1 MQHKSSGY
9 PVGWC
14 RIGIRIWSWSR
25 DVGGGIVEKKRLVV
39 ELDVCEKEKDTS
51 DRKAV
56 TLW

>member
-1 MQHKSSGY
+1 MIIQLGGVELASEFGSGAEML
-9 PVGWC
+9 
-14 RIGIRIWSWSR
+14 
-25 DVGGGIVEKKRLVV
+25 VEKKRLVV